1 MYEWRWKAV
10 ENAGGTSYSPQTLW
24 LGAEPIRGKTI
35 LLHAEQGLGDS
46 IQFCRYAKLVG
57 DLGANVLLQAPK
69 ALIGLFERLA
79 GVGALVETGKPLPAF
94 DLHCP
99 LLSLPLA
106 CNTTIDTIP
115 NPEAYL
121 ASNPDK
127 RKAWSERLGEKTKPR
142 VGLVWSGSTTN
153 RNRSLPLESLL
164 AHLPGDYE
172 YVSLQVEV
180 READKKTLQDSA
192 IRNHAGRIE
201 DFSDTAAL
209 CDLMDLVISVDT
221 SVAHL
226 AGALGKATWVLL
238 QYMPDWR
245 WFLDREDSPWYRSVK
260 LYRQPQYGHWEP
272 VLQRI
277 AEELPIFLDKRPLT
291 ST

>member
-1 MYEWRWKAV
+1 LA
-10 ENAGGTSYSPQTLW
+10 
-24 LGAEPIRGKTI
+24 GKTI
-35 LLHAEQGLGDS
+35 LVHCEQGLGDT
-46 IQFCRYAKLVG
+46 IQFCRYLPLLAQR
-57 DLGANVLLQAPK
+57 GARVVLTLPRVLLGLLQHLPGVDQFFVQGE
-69 ALIGLFERLA
+69 ALPSTD
-79 GVGALVETGKPLPAF
+79 V
-94 DLHCP
+94 HCP

-106 CNTTIDTIP
+106 FETTLATVP
-115 NPEAYL
+115 SPGGYL
-121 ASNPDK
+121 EPDPLK
-127 RKAWSERLGEKTKPR
+127 LARWSDWLGEKTKPR

-260 LYRQPQYGHWEP
+260 LYRQP
-272 VLQRI
+272 
-277 AEELPIFLDKRPLT
+277 ELPPQFRLP
-291 ST
+291 